1 MTAPATYPPT
11 IPELFDAAV
20 AARRNEPALAPI
32 VDGQLTWRTWGEL
45 AALVAAWEGALG
57 ELGVKAGDRVA
68 QISPNCLEWVLADL
82 AIQRLR
88 AVHVPLHAAL
98 AAPQAAELIAHCG
111 AAVTI
116 VRDAALA
123 DRIAPLVPAGTQIV
137 LHSALQASEG
147 QTSGRQAR
155 GGRKPPGSRD
165 AESQANFPSQKEGS
179 SEAEASPPP
188 LASEFRPD
196 DLATILYTS
205 GTTGPP
211 LGVMLSQRN
220 LVSNTVAMSVAAVPS
235 SDEIR
240 LCLLP
245 LSHIYA
251 RTCDLYTWLVHRGRM
266 VLAESRETLFR
277 DCQVAAPNAINAV
290 PYFYQKVVDRLRSAG
305 GALDAEA
312 LQRALGG
319 ALRRCYS
326 GGAPLPPEVDR
337 FFAERGL
344 PILCGYGLTESAPV
358 ISATIPGEYQS
369 GTVGPP
375 LPGVEVRLADDGE
388 VLARGPNI
396 MLGYWQNDAAT
407 ARAIQDGW
415 LHTGDLGEWG
425 VAGHLRIVGRKKE
438 MIVLAT
444 GKKVAPTRV
453 EQLLAGSLWIEQ
465 ACVVGDGRKCLAA
478 LIVPNGDAL
487 RGEIKRRRLW
497 IWSRRRA
504 LTHPQVVALYR
515 QEINRCLSE
524 LADFEQIGPF
534 MLLGRTFALEHGE
547 VTPKLSLCRTVIQQR
562 FASDIEKMYRQSTRR
577 L

>member
-1 MTAPATYPPT
+1 MTAPAAYPPT

-20 AARRNEPALAPI
+20 AARQDEPALGVI
-32 VDGQLTWRTWGEL
+32 LGGQLTWRTWGEL
-45 AALVAAWEGALG
+45 AALVAIWEGALAA
-57 ELGVKAGDRVA
+57 LGVKPGDRVA
-68 QISPNCLEWVLADL
+68 QISTNCLEWILADF
-82 AIQRLR
+82 AIHRLG

-111 AAVTI
+111 AAVVL

-123 DRIAPLVPAGTQIV
+123 DRIAPLVPPGTQLV
-137 LHSALQASEG
+137 LHSTLQASGG
-147 QTSGRQAR
+147 QAS
-155 GGRKPPGSRD
+155 GGRKPPGSSHVETEAD
-165 AESQANFPSQKEGS
+165 HLPKKDES
-179 SEAEASPPP
+179 AEAGGSRPP
-188 LASEFRPD
+188 LASED
-196 DLATILYTS
+196 CADALATILYTS

-220 LVSNTVAMSVAAVPS
+220 LVSNAVAMTVAAVPS

-251 RTCDLYTWLVHRGRM
+251 RTCDLYTWLVHQGRM
-266 VLAESRETLFR
+266 VLAESRETIFR
-277 DCQVAAPNAINAV
+277 DCQLAAPNAINAV
-290 PYFYQKVVDRLRSAG
+290 PYFYQKVVDRLRNAG
-305 GALDAEA
+305 GAQDAAA
-312 LQRALGG
+312 LRNALGG
-319 ALRRCYS
+319 ALRRCYC
-326 GGAPLPPEVDR
+326 GGASLPPEVDR

-344 PILCGYGLTESAPV
+344 PIHCGYGLTESAPV
-358 ISATIPGEYQS
+358 IAATIPGAYRS

-375 LPGVEVRLADDGE
+375 LEGVEVRLADDGE

-396 MLGYWQNDAAT
+396 MLGYWQNEAAT

-415 LHTGDLGEWG
+415 LHTGDLGEWDA
-425 VAGHLRIVGRKKE
+425 AGHLRIVGRKKE

-453 EQLLAGSLWIEQ
+453 EQLLAGSPWIEQ
-465 ACVVGDGRKCLAA
+465 ACVVGDARKCLAA

-515 QEINRCLSE
+515 EEINRCLST
-524 LADFEQIGPF
+524 LADFEQVGPF
-534 MLLGRTFALEHGE
+534 TLLGRAFALEHGE

-562 FASDIEKMYRQSTRR
+562 FADEIDLMYRQTKMKS
-577 L
+577 

>member
-1 MTAPATYPPT
+1 MTAPTTYPPT
-11 IPELFDAAV
+11 IPQLFDVAV
-20 AARRNEPALAPI
+20 AARRDEPALAPI
-32 VDGQLTWRTWGEL
+32 ADGQLTWRTWGEL

-57 ELGVKAGDRVA
+57 ELGVEAGDRVA

-98 AAPQAAELIAHCG
+98 AAPQAAELVAHCG
-111 AAVTI
+111 AAVTL

-123 DRIAPLVPAGTQIV
+123 DRIAPLMPAGTKVV
-137 LHSALQASEG
+137 LHADLPQTGVGPVSRAAPQASE
-147 QTSGRQAR
+147 
-155 GGRKPPGSRD
+155 
-165 AESQANFPSQKEGS
+165 
-179 SEAEASPPP
+179 
-188 LASEFRPD
+188 
-196 DLATILYTS
+196 LATILYTS

-220 LVSNTVAMSVAAVPS
+220 LVSNAIAMTVAAVPS

-277 DCQVAAPNAINAV
+277 DCQLAAPNAINAV
-290 PYFYQKVVDRLRSAG
+290 PYFYQKVVDRLRNAG

-326 GGAPLPPEVDR
+326 GGASLPPEVDR

-415 LHTGDLGEWG
+415 LHTGDLGQWG
-425 VAGHLRIVGRKKE
+425 DAGHLRIVGRKKE

-453 EQLLAGSLWIEQ
+453 EQLLAGSPWIEQ

-478 LIVPNGDAL
+478 LVVPNGDAL
-487 RGEIKRRRLW
+487 GREIKRRRLW
-497 IWSRRRA
+497 VWSRRRA
-504 LTHPQVVALYR
+504 LTHPQIVALYR
-515 QEINRCLSE
+515 EEINRCLSE
-524 LADFEQIGPF
+524 LADFEQVGPF
-534 MLLGRTFALEHGE
+534 MLLGRAFALERGE
-547 VTPKLSLCRTVIQQR
+547 VTPKLSLCRSVIQQR
-562 FASDIEKMYRQSTRR
+562 FAREIDAMY
-577 L
+577 